1 IFNKILETFK
11 EEKQNALFCL
21 EDAMRLNDA
30 LKMILTSDRKLP
42 LDFLK
47 NTYESVS
54 NFESFLE
61 INSLL
66 NDGVLK
72 GVIFH
77 KGKLLSEVVISKIED
92 EKEYLL
98 MYLKSYKQW
107 LEIFIFRLQ
116 LKYDIYNFLV

>member
-1 IFNKILETFK
+1 
-11 EEKQNALFCL
+11 
-21 EDAMRLNDA
+21 DAMRLNDA